1 MFEQVFEGFIII
13 GKFWNFYRFCLE
25 ASSTNKL
32 WIFFS
37 KNYYGIYK
45 QESAKTVPYAPRS
58 YMHINSKIYS
68 VIFIRSQINQRL
80 LYIVKWAKTKKIF
93 KQKILAQYLSTAL
106 CSVSSISKIEVY
118 THRKKIINPPSLSGK
133 TVKNFKQKILAQYL
147 STALCSVS

>member
-1 MFEQVFEGFIII
+1 M
-13 GKFWNFYRFCLE
+13 N
-25 ASSTNKL
+25 
-32 WIFFS
+32 FFS

-45 QESAKTVPYAPRS
+45 QESAKTVLYAPRS

-68 VIFIRSQINQRL
+68 VIFIRSQINQSL

-118 THRKKIINPPSLSGK
+118 THRKKSINHPTSMRRVMGLN
-133 TVKNFKQKILAQYL
+133 VLFKQYTTRNSGLWSHLPWFRVVARGEAECRWYIG
-147 STALCSVS
+147 SS